1 MNKLIVILGPTASGK
16 TRLAVNLAS
25 KYSGEIIS
33 ADSRQI
39 YKGMDIGTGKD
50 LNEYH
55 INNDNIPYHLINII
69 NPQQDYSVFK
79 FKQDCNTA
87 LYTIESKNKIPILC
101 GGTGLYIESILLD
114 YKMPKTKPNLNLRKK
129 LDNKSLDQLKNKL
142 LLLDRNVFN
151 EEYHISKRRMIRS
164 IEIIKDKNNIAM
176 KQEGKNILDKSI
188 VLGIN
193 MERPVILSKIKER
206 LHERLEEGM
215 IEEVQLLLNSGISY
229 ERLAYFGL
237 EYKFVG
243 KYLSKNI
250 NYDEM
255 KQLLNNAI
263 NKFSKR
269 QMTFFRRMEKRGI
282 KIHWINSNNIHEI
295 YSLINNFL
303 PGTL

>member
-87 LYTIESKNKIPILC
+87 LYTIESKNKVPILC

-142 LLLDRNVFN
+142 LLLDRNSFN

>member
-142 LLLDRNVFN
+142 LLLDRNSFN

>member
-55 INNDNIPYHLINII
+55 INNDDIPYHLINII

-87 LYTIESKNKIPILC
+87 LYTIESKNKVPILC

-142 LLLDRNVFN
+142 LLLDRNSFN

-303 PGTL
+303 PVTL

>member
-55 INNDNIPYHLINII
+55 INNDDIPYHLINII

-87 LYTIESKNKIPILC
+87 LYTIESKNKVPILC

-142 LLLDRNVFN
+142 LLLDRNSFN

-303 PGTL
+303 PVAL

>member
-55 INNDNIPYHLINII
+55 INNDDIPYHLINII

-87 LYTIESKNKIPILC
+87 LYTIESKNKVPILC

-142 LLLDRNVFN
+142 LLLDRNSFN

>member
-55 INNDNIPYHLINII
+55 INNDDIPYHLINII

-87 LYTIESKNKIPILC
+87 LYNIESNNKVPILC

-114 YKMPKTKPNLNLRKK
+114 YKMPKTKPNLNLRKF
-129 LDNKSLDQLKNKL
+129 LGNKSLDQLKNKL
-142 LLLDRNVFN
+142 LLIDRNAFN
-151 EEYHISKRRMIRS
+151 KEYHISKRRMIRS

-176 KQEGKNILDKSI
+176 KQQGKNILDKSI

-206 LHERLEEGM
+206 LHERLEKGM

-303 PGTL
+303 PVSL